1 MFPETLIIF
10 GSGKQLLKNF
20 NSPMILKKFARI
32 KVVVLDVDGVLT
44 NGEVLVTESGEQLRQ
59 FFVKDGYAMQL
70 AIKTDV
76 PIWVISGGK
85 SESVRSRLEGL
96 GLREIHIGVSNKRKV
111 LQELVD
117 RHRIDWQDLL
127 YVGDDIPDYDVM
139 KDVGV
144 AACPVDAAE
153 EIKAISHYV
162 SSFAGGRGVVRDV
175 LEKVLK
181 LQGKWAVAT
190 TIKSV

>member
-1 MFPETLIIF
+1 M
-10 GSGKQLLKNF
+10 NF
-20 NSPMILKKFARI
+20 SISMVLKKIAQI

-44 NGEVLVTESGEQLRQ
+44 NGEVLVTESGQQLRQ

-70 AIKTDV
+70 AIKTGV
-76 PIWVISGGK
+76 PIWIISGGR

-96 GLREIHIGVSNKRKV
+96 GLHEIHIGVSNKRNV
-111 LQELVD
+111 LQELLN
-117 RHRIDWQDLL
+117 RHRVDWQDLM

-139 KDVGV
+139 REVGV

-162 SSFAGGRGVVRDV
+162 SPFAGGRGVVRDV

-181 LQGKWAVAT
+181 LQGKWSVAT